1 MPAMK
6 DCVRSNSLIKK
17 NNQRI
22 NTMILNNVSL
32 LEDRAT
38 TSRFDADSSLE
49 DATIRELVR
58 LATLAPSAYH
68 MQNWSFIAVRTD
80 DAKAQ
85 LVNLAYGQR
94 QVKDAAV
101 TFIISGTLQAHRS
114 LPERLQAS
122 VDAEIIPASIQ
133 SAWVDMASASHEG
146 NSQLQ
151 RDEAIRSA
159 TFAAMSLLVAAREMG
174 LDAGVVGGFDAEGLA
189 EAFTLDSH
197 ELPVVLITVGRAI
210 SGNWPQ
216 KIRRPVSDVLRIC

>member
-1 MPAMK
+1 
-6 DCVRSNSLIKK
+6 
-17 NNQRI
+17 
-22 NTMILNNVSL
+22 MILNNVSL
-32 LEDRAT
+32 LEGHAN
-38 TSRFDADSSLE
+38 TSRFDSDVSLE

-68 MQNWSFIAVRTD
+68 MQNWSFVAVRTD
-80 DAKAQ
+80 DVKDQ

-122 VDAEIIPASIQ
+122 VDAGIISASIQ
-133 SAWVDMASASHEG
+133 NAWVEMASASHEG

-174 LDAGVVGGFDAEGLA
+174 LDAGVVGGFDAAGLA
-189 EAFTLDSH
+189 EAFALDSH

-216 KIRRPVSDVLRIC
+216 KIRRPVADVLRIC